1 MSGQIEHITAVWI
14 LLYTDPGSGF
24 LVIQLISSAIIG
36 AGFYF
41 RKFFKSLFQ
50 SNVDEPRKRI

>member
-1 MSGQIEHITAVWI
+1 MSGQVEHITATWI

-24 LVIQLISSAIIG
+24 LIIQLISSAIIG

-41 RKFFKSLFQ
+41 RKFFKSLFH
-50 SNVDEPRKRI
+50 SKADEPQKRI